1 MKLLRIINKDG
12 LFIRDDFTFDD
23 SLEVGIDCEPSQG
36 LYLPKY
42 DFITSSWCESA
53 PQEYI
58 DSLKQQIEE
67 VKPIEERIVKLEQE
81 QEVIINV
88 LTDIMGV

>member
-1 MKLLRIINKDG
+1 MITTAFTKLSDGSLDLRNPIIVDTENLPYG
-12 LFIRDDFTFDD
+12 CYL
-23 SLEVGIDCEPSQG
+23 LEQGVEYIIPIHEPQ
-36 LYLPKY
+36 
-42 DFITSSWCESA
+42 

-58 DSLKQQIEE
+58 DSLKQQ
-67 VKPIEERIVKLEQE
+67 IEERIVKLEQE